1 MNIDK
6 ERKRIAVYLQ
16 PDQVSLAIGK
26 GGQNIKLAGKLVGYE
41 LDVYRDIKQE
51 EVDDEDV
58 DLTEFSDEIEDWI
71 LEELHRI
78 GLDTAKQ
85 VLKLSSEELVRR
97 TELEEETVNEVL
109 SILRSEFE

>member
-1 MNIDK
+1 M
-6 ERKRIAVYLQ
+6 
-16 PDQVSLAIGK
+16 AIGK

-85 VLKLSSEELVRR
+85 VLKLSSGELVRR